1 MSVRKSNSGYSLE
14 LVVGVQ
20 DLFGASKKK
29 IEKESREL
37 DREFKDLQKTVKDV
51 SSYQKAE
58 GALNQ
63 LSKAENDHIRKLKE
77 QKKALEALTRAE
89 KKDEKAIEALKDD
102 IEAMTLAG
110 KKNTQATRAQE
121 REFNRLSKSLKN
133 TGVDLSDVINEERR
147 LKTEV
152 DKTTTALKKQST
164 TMNSMDRTMN
174 TMENVGMIAGG
185 VAATAGLMWAGNNKQ
200 QNERLLA
207 SGTGYSLEQV
217 QSQAQRE
224 FRADLNRKYGASDV
238 DIFEAQAI
246 TKQQNLSDTETLD
259 LAESAIEYKSIFPE
273 TDLNMFN
280 QAVANVSKSFGISIK
295 DAANKIYAV
304 TSEVGDRDGDIL
316 TNYKEYAPLL
326 GDDVSIDQL
335 NATIVAAKKA
345 GVYNADVIF
354 DSLKESFQ
362 ARFSDQDEFSKL
374 VGDGTKSGSIE
385 NINDLSLRKEVK
397 DAAYR
402 VRDDLSNGIPAGQSY
417 ANLLQSVQKVD
428 ATQPGI
434 TKKLLEDI
442 GGVRMS
448 EDVGTKGVAAM
459 ASALEAPNNY
469 LVEKSLTDAALDTRT
484 ALGTLTSSFT
494 SLQGVINTATGDLM
508 ENLGGLAD
516 AVSSVSQ
523 SASSELQSNST
534 LSTAAVVAQSGIAGL
549 IAGSVLKKL
558 VIGKLFGGIGA
569 TNASSVSGLFKSLFK
584 GKNKAPEVPDTAIKT
599 KSAESTVTSPK
610 SKVSTPNI
618 ATKTGNSSGLF
629 NTPPKGKNKTPEVSD
644 TTIKAKSAE
653 NTATSS
659 LKSKGPTPNIAAKTD
674 NSSGLFN
681 TPPKGKNKAPET
693 PDTAIK
699 TKNAESAATSPKS
712 KVITLDIA
720 AKTGNSSGLFSSL
733 LKGGSKATGE
743 AVSDIASNTASKGA
757 SSLIGKG
764 VGKLIPFVGT
774 GLQALSLA
782 SNINSGDTKNAWGDV
797 GSIIGGLGGSIAG
810 SFIMP
815 GAGTVVGGAGG
826 AVAGEE
832 IAEWLYS
839 VFNSDEVAK
848 VEDDVINA
856 SQSSSLAMQP
866 SAIPTI
872 EFNYTP
878 QISISTESNDAT
890 VISDSLVQALR
901 NMSPELQQQ
910 FKDTLNDLFNS
921 GEYVES

>member
-20 DLFGASKKK
+20 DLFSAGKKK

-51 SSYQKAE
+51 SAYQKAE

-102 IEAMTLAG
+102 IEAMAIAG

-164 TMNSMDRTMN
+164 TMNSMDRTMK

-238 DIFEAQAI
+238 DIFESQAI
-246 TKQQNLSDTETLD
+246 AKQQNLSDAETLD

-374 VGDGTKSGSIE
+374 VGDGTKSGSID
-385 NINDLSLRKEVK
+385 NINDLALRKEVK

-402 VRDDLSNGIPAGQSY
+402 VRDDLSSGIPAGQSY

-428 ATQPGI
+428 VAQPGI

-448 EDVGTKGVAAM
+448 EDIGTKGVAAM
-459 ASALEAPNNY
+459 AGALATPNNY

-494 SLQGVINTATGDLM
+494 SLQGVINTAAGDLM

-534 LSTAAVVAQSGIAGL
+534 LSTAAVAAQSGILGLAGGA
-549 IAGSVLKKL
+549 ILKKIL
-558 VIGKLFGGIGA
+558 FRRLDVGKLFTNIGG
-569 TNASSVSGLFKSLFK
+569 TNASGASGLF
-584 GKNKAPEVPDTAIKT
+584 GY
-599 KSAESTVTSPK
+599 
-610 SKVSTPNI
+610 
-618 ATKTGNSSGLF
+618 
-629 NTPPKGKNKTPEVSD
+629 
-644 TTIKAKSAE
+644 
-653 NTATSS
+653 
-659 LKSKGPTPNIAAKTD
+659 
-674 NSSGLFN
+674 
-681 TPPKGKNKAPET
+681 
-693 PDTAIK
+693 
-699 TKNAESAATSPKS
+699 
-712 KVITLDIA
+712 
-720 AKTGNSSGLFSSL
+720 L
-733 LKGGSKATGE
+733 LKGGSKATSD
-743 AVSDIASNTASKGA
+743 AASDIASNAASKGASSA

-764 VGKLIPFVGT
+764 ASALKGAGKLIPFVGT
-774 GLQALSLA
+774 GLQSLSLA

-797 GSIIGGLGGSIAG
+797 GSMIGSWGGGIAGGVAG
-810 SFIMP
+810 SFVMP
-815 GAGTVVGGAGG
+815 GAGTVAGAGAGSVSG
-826 AVAGEE
+826 ALAGEE

-839 VFNSDEVAK
+839 VFNGDEVGQAEIAQ
-848 VEDDVINA
+848 VEDDVVNA
-856 SQSSSLAMQP
+856 SQSSSLAIQP
-866 SAIPTI
+866 SAIPAI
-872 EFNYTP
+872 EFNFMP
-878 QISISTESNDAT
+878 QISIETGTSDAA

>member
-1 MSVRKSNSGYSLE
+1 MSVRKNNSGYSLE

-20 DLFGASKKK
+20 DLFSASKKK

-51 SSYQKAE
+51 SAYQKAE

-77 QKKALEALTRAE
+77 QKEALEALTRAE
-89 KKDEKAIEALKDD
+89 KKDEKAIEALKND
-102 IEAMTLAG
+102 IEAMTAVG

-121 REFNRLSKSLKN
+121 REFNRLSRSLKN
-133 TGVDLSDVINEERR
+133 AGVDLSDVINEERR
-147 LKTEV
+147 LKTET
-152 DKTTTALKKQST
+152 DKTTAALKKQST
-164 TMNSMDRTMN
+164 TMKSMDNIMKN
-174 TMENVGMIAGG
+174 MENVGMIAGG

-200 QNERLLA
+200 QNERTLA

-224 FRADLNRKYGASDV
+224 FRAELNRKYGASDV
-238 DIFEAQAI
+238 DIFEAQAVA
-246 TKQQNLSDTETLD
+246 KQQNLSDTETLD

-273 TDLNMFN
+273 TDINMFN

-459 ASALEAPNNY
+459 ASALETPNNY
-469 LVEKSLTDAALDTRT
+469 LVEKSLTDAALNTRT

-534 LSTAAVVAQSGIAGL
+534 LSTAAVVTQSGIVGL

-569 TNASSVSGLFKSLFK
+569 TNASSASGLFKSLFK

-599 KSAESTVTSPK
+599 KGAESTT
-610 SKVSTPNI
+610 
-618 ATKTGNSSGLF
+618 
-629 NTPPKGKNKTPEVSD
+629 
-644 TTIKAKSAE
+644 
-653 NTATSS
+653 
-659 LKSKGPTPNIAAKTD
+659 
-674 NSSGLFN
+674 
-681 TPPKGKNKAPET
+681 
-693 PDTAIK
+693 
-699 TKNAESAATSPKS
+699 TSPKS
-712 KVITLDIA
+712 KVITPDIA

-733 LKGGSKATGE
+733 LKGESKATGE
-743 AVSDIASNTASKGA
+743 AVSDIASNAVSKGASPA

-764 VGKLIPFVGT
+764 ASALKGAGKLIPFVGT
-774 GLQALSLA
+774 GLQTLSLA
-782 SNINSGDTKNAWGDV
+782 SNINSGDAKNAWGDV
-797 GSIIGGLGGSIAG
+797 GSMIGGLSGSIAG

-839 VFNSDEVAK
+839 VFNGDDVAK

-856 SQSSSLAMQP
+856 SQSSLLAMQP
-866 SAIPTI
+866 SAIPAI
-872 EFNYTP
+872 EFNYMP

-921 GEYVES
+921 GEYIES

>member
-20 DLFGASKKK
+20 DLFSAGKKK

-51 SSYQKAE
+51 SAYQKAE

-133 TGVDLSDVINEERR
+133 TGVNLSDVINEERR

-164 TMNSMDRTMN
+164 TMNSMDRTMK

-185 VAATAGLMWAGNNKQ
+185 VAATAGLVWAGNNKQ
-200 QNERLLA
+200 QNEKTLA
-207 SGTGYSLEQV
+207 AQTGYSLQEV
-217 QSQAQRE
+217 QSIAQRE

-238 DIFEAQAI
+238 DIFESQAI
-246 TKQQNLSDTETLD
+246 AKQQNLSDAETLD

-295 DAANKIYAV
+295 DTANKIYAV

-316 TNYKEYAPLL
+316 TSYKEYAPLL

-374 VGDGTKSGSIE
+374 VGDGTKSGSID
-385 NINDLSLRKEVK
+385 NINDLALRKEVK

-428 ATQPGI
+428 VAQPGI

-448 EDVGTKGVAAM
+448 EDIGTKGVAAM
-459 ASALEAPNNY
+459 AGALATPNNY
-469 LVEKSLTDAALDTRT
+469 LVEKNLSDAALDTRT

-494 SLQGVINTATGDLM
+494 SLQGVVNTATGDLM
-508 ENLGGLAD
+508 EGLGGLAD
-516 AVSSVSQ
+516 AVSYVSEG
-523 SASSELQSNST
+523 ASGALNNSGT
-534 LSTAAVVAQSGIAGL
+534 LSTAAVMAQMGALGVIGGGAAKL
-549 IAGSVLKKL
+549 LLKKL
-558 VIGKLFGGIGA
+558 GVGKILGGIGG
-569 TNASSVSGLFKSLFK
+569 TNASGASGLF
-584 GKNKAPEVPDTAIKT
+584 G
-599 KSAESTVTSPK
+599 
-610 SKVSTPNI
+610 
-618 ATKTGNSSGLF
+618 
-629 NTPPKGKNKTPEVSD
+629 
-644 TTIKAKSAE
+644 
-653 NTATSS
+653 
-659 LKSKGPTPNIAAKTD
+659 
-674 NSSGLFN
+674 
-681 TPPKGKNKAPET
+681 
-693 PDTAIK
+693 
-699 TKNAESAATSPKS
+699 
-712 KVITLDIA
+712 
-720 AKTGNSSGLFSSL
+720 SL
-733 LKGGSKATGE
+733 LKGGSKATSD
-743 AVSDIASNTASKGA
+743 AASDIASNAASKAAPFA
-757 SSLIGKG
+757 SSLIGKGASAFKG

-774 GLQALSLA
+774 GLQSLSLA

-797 GSIIGGLGGSIAG
+797 GSMIGGWGGGIAGGVAG
-810 SFIMP
+810 SFVMP
-815 GAGTVVGGAGG
+815 GVGTVAGSVTGSIGGAL
-826 AVAGEE
+826 AGEE

-848 VEDDVINA
+848 VEDDVVNA
-856 SQSSSLAMQP
+856 SQSSSLAMQSSTTP
-866 SAIPTI
+866 AV
-872 EFNYTP
+872 EFNYMP
-878 QISISTESNDAT
+878 QINIQTGTSDAA